1 MDDELDYSNTIIYKI
16 SCKDTSVTDLYV
28 GHTINFVQRQLAHK
42 YSCINDNSTN
52 YNCKLYQIIRKN
64 GGWNNWTMNIVN
76 FFNCA
81 NKTEAREKEQ
91 EYYKLLCATL
101 NSVEPLP
108 NKSKVK
114 SKISSNKKDL
124 NQLKFSCN
132 VCKYSACRKSQYDRH
147 LATSKHKSMINVI
160 NNTSNPKHKEYKCTC
175 GKIYKYGSGYYR
187 HKRVCNKQPNCD
199 VTSHVNIVSMY
210 NEIQQMMGTILDN
223 IKQLTKLHSNDT
235 EKNEENTVLNI

>member
-1 MDDELDYSNTIIYKI
+1 MDYELDYSNTIIYKI
-16 SCKDTSVTDLYV
+16 SCKDTSVTELYV

-91 EYYKLLCATL
+91 EYYKLLDATL

-114 SKISSNKKDL
+114 SKIASNKKGL

-147 LATSKHKSMINVI
+147 LATSKHKSKTSL
-160 NNTSNPKHKEYKCTC
+160 NNTLNTKHKEYKCSC
-175 GKIYKYGSGYYR
+175 GKIYRYDSGYYR
-187 HKRVCNKQPNCD
+187 HKKTCNKPTICD
-199 VTSHVNIVSMY
+199 DKQVNLVSMY
-210 NEIQQMMGTILDN
+210 NELKQVMRDILNN
-223 IKQLTKLHSNDT
+223 IKQIKTSSIETD
-235 EKNEENTVLNI
+235 KNEIFNNVNI